1 MNSQHS
7 SCVAFKKFA
16 KATTADITKIRKDRH
31 EQATKTA
38 TKWAVNVFEGKR
50 SGLLKSGKRSAEP
63 LLTL

>member
-7 SCVAFKKFA
+7 SSVAFKRFA
-16 KATTADITKIRKDRH
+16 KTTTADITKIREDRH

-50 SGLLKSGKRSAEP
+50 SGLLKSGMRSAEP
-63 LLTL
+63 FLIL